1 MASAGTDAFGRLA
14 PGGSGRERMRRA
26 VAIGTAAVAL
36 AAVGAGIGIAMRPPV
51 VRGHVVDVVARDIGH
66 AASLTIRDLDGV
78 THVLDVDPSVDMT
91 PGHLREHMMFGE
103 PVTVTLSTARDRGA
117 RSIVVRIV
125 DGVE

>member
-1 MASAGTDAFGRLA
+1 MASAGTDAPGRPALRD
-14 PGGSGRERMRRA
+14 PGRERVRRA

-36 AAVGAGIGIAMRPPV
+36 AAVGAGIGIAMRPPI

-66 AASLTIRDLDGV
+66 AASVTIRDLDGV
-78 THVLDVDPSVDMT
+78 VHVLDVDPAVDMT

-103 PVTVTLSTARDRGA
+103 PVTVTLAPARDRGA
-117 RSIVVRIV
+117 RAVAVRIV